1 MTHTATDPDLADV
14 LAARVGTALGA
25 PCTVTGLQRVT
36 AGASRATWAFDAAT
50 ADGRRHA
57 LILRH
62 DPSVSD
68 PSGDEPDEM
77 AREAAALTEARR
89 SGVTVP
95 EVLTENSETTGPL
108 AGSYLV
114 MARVEG
120 EALPQRLLRD
130 DAYAAIRP
138 RLPYLMGREL
148 ARIHLME
155 PSAFTDA
162 GAGVNLSFDD
172 PLEEIYGRYVTTMT
186 PRPILDAAFRRL
198 AATRPSTD
206 RITVVHGDFRNGNL
220 LISPDGIEA
229 VLDWELVHLG
239 DPMEDL
245 GWLCCR
251 TWRFGAPDPV
261 GGFGSR
267 DELFRGYTDESG
279 VTPNP
284 DTVAWWELFATVRWA
299 VICQMQADRGDGPGT
314 DNSMELLAIGR
325 RIAECEHDLLELL
338 GWQPY
343 VLHLDDPT
351 GSFPDLFD
359 VPTSAD
365 LISAVRDF
373 LRTTASDA
381 DPTVAYRTKVAGHIL
396 GICAREAEL
405 GDTLRAQHRE
415 LLHRHGYRDDAE
427 LALQIRADAADAA
440 DPAIR
445 EVITHAIAA
454 RLAVANPRH
463 HRSPPRAPTDP
474 GGATRTR
481 RR

>member
-1 MTHTATDPDLADV
+1 MTHTPPDPTLADV
-14 LAARVGTALGA
+14 LSARVGTALGR
-25 PCTVTGLQRVT
+25 PCTLTGLQRVT
-36 AGASRATWAFDAAT
+36 AGASRATWAFEVTT
-50 ADGRRHA
+50 ADGDVRA

-62 DPSVSD
+62 DPA
-68 PSGDEPDEM
+68 GAEPDEM

-95 EVLTENSETTGPL
+95 EVLTENRETTGPL
-108 AGSYLV
+108 AGSYLI

-162 GAGVNLSFDD
+162 GAGVGLPFDD

-198 AATRPSTD
+198 AATRPSTE

-251 TWRFGAPDPV
+251 TWRFGSREPV

-279 VTPNP
+279 IVP
-284 DTVAWWELFATVRWA
+284 DPATVDWWELFATVRWA
-299 VICQMQADRGDGPGT
+299 VICQMQADRGDEPGT
-314 DNSMELLAIGR
+314 DNTMELLAIGR

-343 VLHLDDPT
+343 ALNLDDPT
-351 GSFPDLFD
+351 EPATDLFD
-359 VPTSAD
+359 IPTSAD
-365 LISAVRDF
+365 LISGVRDF
-373 LRTTASDA
+373 LRTTASD

-396 GICAREAEL
+396 GICSREAEF

-415 LLHRHGYRDDAE
+415 LLQRKGYRDDAD
-427 LALQIRADAADAA
+427 LALQIRGDAADVD
-440 DPAIR
+440 DPTIR
-445 EVITHAIAA
+445 AVITHAIAA
-454 RLAVANPRH
+454 RLVVANPRH
-463 HRSPPRAPTDP
+463 HQSPPRVPTGPDE
-474 GGATRTR
+474 ADHTRPR
-481 RR
+481 